1 MNPTLAFIPQ
11 GWEIPAIIFVV
22 LLLFGAKKIPEL
34 ARGLGRSVG
43 EFKKAKTEFDREV
56 QEAAD
61 LAETENPAPA
71 RQLKKE
77 TDGETIDVKPEPATQ
92 AEPRSKA

>member
-1 MNPTLAFIPQ
+1 MITPVIAFIPS

-43 EFKKAKTEFDREV
+43 EFKKAKGEFDREV
-56 QEAAD
+56 TDAMNTEV
-61 LAETENPAPA
+61 ETSQREIPNE
-71 RQLKKE
+71 KK
-77 TDGETIDVKPEPATQ
+77 GETVDVKPEPATQ
-92 AEPRSKA
+92 AEPRSRV

>member
-1 MNPTLAFIPQ
+1 MNPTLAFVPS

-43 EFKKAKTEFDREV
+43 EFKKAKGEFDREV
-56 QEAAD
+56 QQAAD
-61 LAETENPAPA
+61 LAQADDPAPS

-92 AEPRSKA
+92 AEPRTKA